1 MSKSFFNLICGLLIC
16 AATMTAQAQ
25 DANAKYHRE
34 IQVDSLNGKY
44 GLMFRNELIVP
55 YEFDTII
62 AQKDN
67 QGFIS
72 KKGGK
77 SGIIA
82 FFIIYDKNVTENMH
96 QSFQQRRYFF
106 EEKGKGKKA
115 KGINLFVTDIPC
127 VYDEIKLIDGRYWVG
142 KGDLKGVFNS
152 AGGTIIRCEY
162 DEIKLINGRYWVG
175 KGDSK
180 GVFNSAGGTIIRCE
194 YAEIKLINGRYWVSK
209 RNLKGVFNSAGGT
222 ILRCEFDKIELRS
235 DGKYVAYKNEKKSL
249 YNSAGGRLQTD
260 SDVVYSTD

>member
-142 KGDLKGVFNS
+142 KGD
-152 AGGTIIRCEY
+152 
-162 DEIKLINGRYWVG
+162 
-175 KGDSK
+175 SK